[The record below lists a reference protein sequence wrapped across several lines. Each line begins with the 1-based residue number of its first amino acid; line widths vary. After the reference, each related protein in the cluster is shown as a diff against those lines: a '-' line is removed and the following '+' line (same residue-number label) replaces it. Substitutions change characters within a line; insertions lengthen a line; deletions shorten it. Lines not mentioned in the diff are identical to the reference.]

1 MNLNTIDPLLYNGQD
16 SLNTNTILN
25 YEKLKNDKIDAKNKT
40 TSSFIEELNES
51 MRKSMPENFKN
62 KISSDS
68 LNRGM
73 TRKDILDETVNSPEK
88 RKLYEASKEFESF
101 FVEKMF
107 VEMKKNV
114 PKNPMFHGGYAEDIF
129 DDMLL
134 SQRVRKLSSNT
145 EFGLAEK
152 MYTQLSLI
160 YS

>member
-1 MNLNTIDPLLYNGQD
+1 MNLNTMDPLLYNGKD

-25 YEKLKNDKIDAKNKT
+25 YEKLKDKADLKSKT
-40 TSSFIEELNES
+40 TSNFLEELNES
-51 MRKSMPENFKN
+51 IHKAIPENYRN
-62 KISSDS
+62 KVSSDI
-68 LNRGM
+68 LDRGM
-73 TRKDILDETVNSPEK
+73 KRKDILSETSASPEK

-107 VEMKKNV
+107 IEMKKNV
-114 PKNPMFHGGYAEDIF
+114 PKNPMFHGGYAEDLF

-134 SQRVRKLSSNT
+134 SERVRKLSNNT

-152 MYTQLSLI
+152 IYQQLSRT